1 MKKEYTI
8 ETYMGCTFFV
18 GSSKAFD
25 KDLETVKGILDK
37 GTDNLTAADRFKLLA
52 IYHPAYH
59 KDGKIEG
66 ITSYDSSATN
76 CTFCRAM
83 RAAAGK
89 NPAHI
94 CNFCYDHTQEH
105 GYRGVNILNRH
116 TLNMLI
122 MSTVEFTTE
131 ELAVID
137 CTKINRVNSSGD
149 TPNKTYAAN
158 MIKLAAVNPHARFA
172 FWAKNTK
179 DVIAAVEEVGKPE
192 NMTLV
197 QSSPIINKPAK
208 LAKYFDIVFTVYVT
222 EKDTINAIQ
231 AGAGECN
238 GHKCNECGFKCYLN
252 GWNKGQNVAELLRT
266 NKAHRAAIEAA
277 IAKK

>member
-8 ETYMGCTFFV
+8 EKFMGCTFFV
-18 GSSKAFD
+18 GSSKKFD
-25 KDLETVKGILDK
+25 KDLQTVKDIFSKGIE
-37 GTDNLTAADRFKLLA
+37 NLTQADKFKLLA

-59 KDGKIEG
+59 EDGKIEG

-76 CTFCRAM
+76 CAFCQAM

-94 CNFCYDHTQEH
+94 CNFCYDHAQEH
-105 GYRGVNILNRH
+105 SYKGVNMLNRH

-122 MSTVEFTTE
+122 MSTVDFTVE
-131 ELAVID
+131 ELAVLN
-137 CTKINRVNSSGD
+137 CSKINRANSSGD
-149 TPNKTYAAN
+149 VPNKTYAAN
-158 MIKLAAVNPHARFA
+158 MLKLSAANPYFHFA
-172 FWAKNTK
+172 LWAKNTK
-179 DVIAAVEEVGKPE
+179 DVIAACDEVGKPE

-197 QSSPIINKPAK
+197 QSSPIINKPSK

-222 EKDTINAIQ
+222 EEDTQEAIRN
-231 AGAGECN
+231 GAGECN

-252 GWNKGQNVAELLRT
+252 GWHHGQNVAEVLRT

-277 IAKK
+277 IKG